1 MPWTGQA
8 PPQPAQGCGPCG
20 PRQPCLAGFPA
31 AAVRRLLVPVLFGHG
46 EQALAEI
53 PPQVLADAQEDIIMY
68 DSFTSQLAGLDLSGF
83 IISPAP
89 FNQDDFP
96 SDDALA
102 QTLGA
107 VWSDLFA
114 LFADTALEADAEDL
128 AWGVVNLFHR
138 AASRKSGQLDR
149 ASDEIRVL
157 LTSADGS
164 EVHSSSLEE
173 QTLRA
178 QSAEA
183 SMQAFEQMREV
194 AASLYRDET
203 GSSWKPA
210 SGSRARHSKNLTSA
224 VIDARDFL
232 RVRRERRHAAH
243 SPEGTPVVFAGGRN
257 RFDSD
262 ADAKTYAANIWATLD
277 KVFEAV
283 PDLILVHGGDSKG
296 ADRLAAS
303 WAERHEVQQLTF
315 SLDRRLGARAGFK
328 RNEQMLSL
336 DPRYVVAFPGNG
348 VTERLVI
355 EAKKQRITVVDR
367 RGPLGTRPQCG

>member
-1 MPWTGQA
+1 
-8 PPQPAQGCGPCG
+8 
-20 PRQPCLAGFPA
+20 
-31 AAVRRLLVPVLFGHG
+31 
-46 EQALAEI
+46 
-53 PPQVLADAQEDIIMY
+53 MY

-83 IISPAP
+83 SISPAP
-89 FNQDDFP
+89 FNLNDFP

-114 LFADTALEADAEDL
+114 MFADTALEADAEDL

-138 AASRKSGQLDR
+138 AASRKSAQLDR

-164 EVHSSSLEE
+164 EVHSSNLEE

-232 RVRRERRHAAH
+232 RVRRERRHTAH

-257 RFDSD
+257 RFDTD

-283 PDLILVHGGDSKG
+283 PDLFLVHGGDSKG

-355 EAKKQRITVVDR
+355 QAKKQRVTVVDR
-367 RGPLGTRPQCG
+367 RGPLGTKPGGG